1 MRRPVLAAVLL
12 AAVSCLVTTSAV
24 AQTTSAA
31 PADAPATQGLQV
43 QRLQSGFVIAPDA
56 KFTEV
61 NDRQATLVGGY
72 LGWLTD
78 RTLFLGA
85 GGYVL
90 ANRDDNFRMQYG
102 GGLARWTFFGD
113 RAIAVSTGLFAGIG
127 DATLARPYG
136 DIFGTPRTLSPNTS
150 LQGGRGR
157 TNAART
163 GTTSFLTAD
172 TLIRI
177 SEHFVMAEPQL
188 NAVWT
193 ITPWLSLDAGVG
205 YRFIGATD
213 LLGDQLRGP
222 SGSVAIRFGGR

>member
-1 MRRPVLAAVLL
+1 MTVTRVALIALVAASCAAAVP
-12 AAVSCLVTTSAV
+12 AG
-24 AQTTSAA
+24 AQTTGQA
-31 PADAPATQGLQV
+31 PASAGSSLQI
-43 QRLQSGFVIAPDA
+43 QKLQSGFVIAPDA

-72 LGWLTD
+72 AGWLTD
-78 RTLFLGA
+78 RTFFLGA

-90 ANRDDNFRMQYG
+90 ANRDDDFRMQYG

-113 RAIAVSTGLFAGIG
+113 RAVAVSTGVFAGFG

-136 DIFGTPRTLSPNTS
+136 EIFGMPRTAAVSAAA
-150 LQGGRGR
+150 QIGRGR
-157 TNAART
+157 PSGPRFGN
-163 GTTSFLTAD
+163 TSTITAE
-172 TLIRI
+172 TPVRI
-177 SEHFVMAEPQL
+177 SEYFVMAEPQL

-222 SGSVAIRFGGR
+222 SGSVAIRFGGK

>member
-1 MRRPVLAAVLL
+1 MTRPHLAALL
-12 AAVSCLVTTSAV
+12 FVAASCA
-24 AQTTSAA
+24 AAA
-31 PADAPATQGLQV
+31 PTWAQSSSPAPAPQAQGLQI

-72 LGWLTD
+72 LGWLSD
-78 RTLFLGA
+78 RTFFIGA

-90 ANRDDNFRMQYG
+90 ANRDDDFRMQYG

-113 RAIAVSTGLFAGIG
+113 RAIAVSTGVFAGFG
-127 DATLARPYG
+127 SATLARPFG
-136 DIFGTPRTLSPNTS
+136 DVFGTPPTPATTTS
-150 LQGGRGR
+150 FQTGRGR
-157 TNAART
+157 TSGPRP
-163 GTTSFLTAD
+163 GTSIITAD
-172 TLIRI
+172 TPVRI
-177 SEHFVMAEPQL
+177 NDHFVMAEPQV

-213 LLGDQLRGP
+213 LMGDQLRGP
-222 SGSVAIRFGGR
+222 SGSVAIRFGGH

>member
-1 MRRPVLAAVLL
+1 MIGTRLAVIALV
-12 AAVSCLVTTSAV
+12 AASCAAAAPAG
-24 AQTTSAA
+24 AQTTDQA
-31 PADAPATQGLQV
+31 PASAGSGLQI
-43 QRLQSGFVIAPDA
+43 QHLQSGFVIAPDA

-78 RTLFLGA
+78 RTFFLGA

-90 ANRDDNFRMQYG
+90 ANRDDDFRMQYG

-113 RAIAVSTGLFAGIG
+113 RAVAVSTGLFAGFG

-136 DIFGTPRTLSPNTS
+136 EVFGAPRTTVTNASFQT
-150 LQGGRGR
+150 GRGR
-157 TNAART
+157 TNSPRV
-163 GTTSFLTAD
+163 GTS
-172 TLIRI
+172 LITTETPVRI
-177 SEHFVMAEPQL
+177 SDHFVMAEPQL

>member
-1 MRRPVLAAVLL
+1 MTRPHLAALL
-12 AAVSCLVTTSAV
+12 LVAASCA
-24 AQTTSAA
+24 AAA
-31 PADAPATQGLQV
+31 PARAQSSSPAPAPRAQGLQI
-43 QRLQSGFVIAPDA
+43 QRLQNGFVIAPDA

-78 RTLFLGA
+78 RTFFLGA

-90 ANRDDNFRMQYG
+90 ANRDDNFKMQYG

-113 RAIAVSTGLFAGIG
+113 RAVAVSTGVFAGFG
-127 DATLARPYG
+127 DATLTRPYG
-136 DIFGTPRTLSPNTS
+136 DVFGTPRTPATNAS
-150 LQGGRGR
+150 LQAGRGR
-157 TNAART
+157 TT
-163 GTTSFLTAD
+163 GPRVGASLITAETPVRINENFL
-172 TLIRI
+172 
-177 SEHFVMAEPQL
+177 MAEPQV

>member
-1 MRRPVLAAVLL
+1 MTRRHLAAALL
-12 AAVSCLVTTSAV
+12 LVAALSTAAAPAV
-24 AQTTSAA
+24 AQPTSPASA
-31 PADAPATQGLQV
+31 PAAQGLQV

-56 KFTEV
+56 RFTEV
-61 NDRQATLVGGY
+61 NNRQATLVGGY

-78 RTLFLGA
+78 RTFFLGA

-113 RAIAVSTGLFAGIG
+113 RAIAVSTGLFAGVG

-136 DIFGTPRTLSPNTS
+136 DVFGAPRTTTPNTS
-150 LQGGRGR
+150 LQSGRGR
-157 TNAART
+157 MGGARI
-163 GTTSFLTAD
+163 GSPSFITAD
-172 TLIRI
+172 TSVRI
-177 SEHFVMAEPQL
+177 SDHFVLAEPQL

-193 ITPWLSLDAGVG
+193 ITPWLSLDAGIG

>member
-1 MRRPVLAAVLL
+1 MRRPHLAALL
-12 AAVSCLVTTSAV
+12 LVAAFCAAATPAR
-24 AQTTSAA
+24 AQTTSPA
-31 PADAPATQGLQV
+31 PAPQAQGLQV

-78 RTLFLGA
+78 RTFFLGA

-90 ANRDDNFRMQYG
+90 ANRDDDFRMQYG

-113 RAIAVSTGLFAGIG
+113 RALAVSTGLFAGFG
-127 DATLARPYG
+127 SATLARPYG
-136 DIFGTPRTLSPNTS
+136 DVFGTPRTLATTASF
-150 LQGGRGR
+150 QAGRGR
-157 TNAART
+157 TT
-163 GTTSFLTAD
+163 GPRIGMPLITAD
-172 TLIRI
+172 TPVRI
-177 SEHFVMAEPQL
+177 NENFLMAEPQL

-205 YRFIGATD
+205 YRLIGATD

>member
-1 MRRPVLAAVLL
+1 MRRPAFAAVLL
-12 AAVSCLVTTSAV
+12 AAASCAVATSAV
-24 AQTTSAA
+24 AQTTSPDTAA
-31 PADAPATQGLQV
+31 PAAQGLQV
-43 QRLQSGFVIAPDA
+43 QRLRSGFVIAPDA

-85 GGYVL
+85 GGYML

-113 RAIAVSTGLFAGIG
+113 RTLAVSTGLFAGIG

-157 TNAART
+157 TGGARI
-163 GTTSFLTAD
+163 GSPSFITAD
-172 TLIRI
+172 TPIRI

>member
-1 MRRPVLAAVLL
+1 MIGTRIARIALL
-12 AAVSCLVTTSAV
+12 AASCAAAV
-24 AQTTSAA
+24 PAGAQTADQA
-31 PADAPATQGLQV
+31 PASAGSGLQI
-43 QRLQSGFVIAPDA
+43 QNLQSGFVIAPDA

-78 RTLFLGA
+78 RTFFLGA

-90 ANRDDNFRMQYG
+90 ANRDDDFRMQYG

-113 RAIAVSTGLFAGIG
+113 RAVAVSTGLFAGVG

-136 DIFGTPRTLSPNTS
+136 EVFGVPRTLATNAPFQT
-150 LQGGRGR
+150 GRGR
-157 TNAART
+157 LNSPRI
-163 GTTSFLTAD
+163 GPSLITAE
-172 TLIRI
+172 TPVRI
-177 SEHFVMAEPQL
+177 NEHFVMAEPQL

>member
-1 MRRPVLAAVLL
+1 MTVTRVALIALVAASCAAAVP
-12 AAVSCLVTTSAV
+12 AG
-24 AQTTSAA
+24 AQTTGQA
-31 PADAPATQGLQV
+31 PASAGSSLQI
-43 QRLQSGFVIAPDA
+43 QKLQSGFVIAPDA

-72 LGWLTD
+72 AGWLTD
-78 RTLFLGA
+78 RTFFLGA

-90 ANRDDNFRMQYG
+90 ANRDDDFRMQYG

-113 RAIAVSTGLFAGIG
+113 RAVAVSTGVFAGFG

-136 DIFGTPRTLSPNTS
+136 EIFGTPRQTS
-150 LQGGRGR
+150 ANASFQSGRGR
-157 TNAART
+157 TNGPRI
-163 GTTSFLTAD
+163 GTSLITTD
-172 TLIRI
+172 TPVRI
-177 SEHFVMAEPQL
+177 SEHFVMAEPQV

-222 SGSVAIRFGGR
+222 SGSVAIRFGGK